1 MKESTFKKHCLVI
14 DVWFAN
20 GRNGTKAYQEIYG
33 CDRETA
39 VVNFSKILTNTNIAE
54 YVEIKMST
62 KSEEL
67 GITLSSQLK
76 LLSDIIDSKDE
87 RATDKIAAIKEQ
99 NKLLALYREHN
110 EQKKNEVNNII
121 NLGSGINPNEVTT

>member
-14 DVWFAN
+14 DVWFSN

-33 CDRETA
+33 CDIETA
-39 VVNFSKILTNTNIAE
+39 AVNFSKILRNTNIAE
-54 YVEIKMST
+54 YVDIKMST

-67 GITLSSQLK
+67 GITLSGQLK
-76 LLSDIIDSKDE
+76 LLSDIIDSENE

-121 NLGSGINPNEVTT
+121 NLGSGINPNEATT